1 MNVLNQ
7 LRIGPRLGWAFGGM
21 ITLLLAVA
29 ALGLLSLREINESLH
44 RVTDD
49 YYVKVKL
56 IGDIKEEINKQARF
70 ARNVVLF
77 DDRAQR
83 EAELAQIDASRKLGN
98 DLYEKLTPLVVSAR
112 GKELLGEVTV
122 RRDAYRA
129 ELDRFLGFVREGRS
143 QEARTQLM
151 ERVRDQQLGY
161 MKGMESFSDLQE
173 KLMDAATAEAD
184 ADLTRSN
191 WLIGLTGVLAVLLGI
206 GLAWAITRS
215 ITRPIGQAVDLA
227 ERVAAGDLG
236 VRIDVRG
243 RDEAGQLLAALQA
256 MTGNLTNI
264 VGQVRQSSES
274 IATGSAQ
281 IATGNADLSQRTE
294 EQASNL
300 QQTAASMEQLTSTV
314 KQNADTA
321 RTATQLAQSANAA
334 AGRGGEAVS
343 QVVQT
348 MGEISESSR
357 KIADII
363 GTIDGIAF
371 QTNILALNAAVEA
384 ARAGEQGRGFA
395 VVAGEVR
402 SLAQRS
408 AEAAREIKALIGASV
423 ERVEAGSKM
432 VDDAGATIRDVVGQ
446 VQRVADL
453 IAEIGAATA
462 EQTQGIEQVG
472 GAVTQ
477 LDQVTQQNA
486 ALVEESAA
494 AADSLKQQAERLVQA
509 VGVFRLAA

>member
-1 MNVLNQ
+1 MSFLNR
-7 LRIGPRLGWAFGGM
+7 LRIGARLGVAFAGM
-21 ITLLLAVA
+21 ILLLLLVAV
-29 ALGLLSLREINESLH
+29 LGLLSLRDINESLH
-44 RVTDD
+44 KVTDD

-56 IGDIKEEINKQARF
+56 TGDIKEEINKQARF
-70 ARNVVLF
+70 TRNIVILDDKARR
-77 DDRAQR
+77 DAEAAQV
-83 EAELAQIDASRKLGN
+83 DASRKAGN
-98 DLYEKLTPLVVSAR
+98 ELYAKLTPLVTDAQ
-112 GKELLGEVTV
+112 GKELLAALTTQ
-122 RRDAYRA
+122 RDAYRA
-129 ELDRFLGFVREGRS
+129 ELDHFLALVRDGKAG
-143 QEARTQLM
+143 EARTLLV
-151 ERVRDQQLGY
+151 ESLRDRQLGY
-161 MKGMESFSDLQE
+161 MKSMEAFSDLQE
-173 KLMDAATAEAD
+173 KMMDGATARAD
-184 ADLTRSN
+184 ADLDRSIQ
-191 WLIGLTGVLAVLLGI
+191 LITLAAVLAVLAGA
-206 GLAWAITRS
+206 GLAWGITRS
-215 ITRPIGQAVDLA
+215 ITRPIGEAVA
-227 ERVAAGDLG
+227 ITERVAAGELG
-236 VRIDVRG
+236 LRIEVDRS
-243 RDEAGQLLAALQA
+243 DEAGQLLAALQR
-256 MTGNLTNI
+256 MTTNLTNI

-334 AGRGGEAVS
+334 AGRGGDAVA

-395 VVAGEVR
+395 VVASEVR
-402 SLAQRS
+402 NLAQRS

-453 IAEIGAATA
+453 IAEIGAATT

-509 VGVFRLAA
+509 VSVFRLAA